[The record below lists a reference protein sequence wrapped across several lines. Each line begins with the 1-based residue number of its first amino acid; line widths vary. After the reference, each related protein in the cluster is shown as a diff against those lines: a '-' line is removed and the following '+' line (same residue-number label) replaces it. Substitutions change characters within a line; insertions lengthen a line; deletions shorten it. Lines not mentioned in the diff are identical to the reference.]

1 MVPPVMIP
9 PRQKKIYP
17 AALFLVFAG
26 LALLRTDLVTG
37 AFNAT
42 LASLAAGPAQGLKVI
57 SEMVLFAFILLLT
70 ARSLLLDADPA
81 ADLIIVLTAACF
93 GFLAELWGTHS
104 GLWTYYTGERP
115 PYWIIPAWAIGALV
129 VERLSR
135 RTGGLLDGTLAR
147 LNKDALYWAW
157 VLLFYCVFIS
167 FLAAKLR
174 AAECILPAAL
184 TAAVL
189 LPGGKP
195 RKRDLSVLLTGSVCV
210 FWADLWGTT
219 NHCWTYHTQAARFGT
234 AYGIS
239 FGAAFDPVIVLAAVK
254 TAEFL
259 RRRVF
264 FRKIR

>member
-1 MVPPVMIP
+1 MVPPAMIS
-9 PRQKKIYP
+9 PRQKKIYQ
-17 AALFLVFAG
+17 AALFLIFAG
-26 LALLRTDLVTG
+26 LALLRADLVEG

-42 LASLAAGPAQGLKVI
+42 LASLASGRAPALKVV
-57 SEMVLFAFILLLT
+57 SEIALFASILLLT
-70 ARSLLLDADPA
+70 AKALTLDADPVR
-81 ADLIIVLTAACF
+81 DLLIVLPASCF

-104 GLWTYYTGERP
+104 GLWTYFTGERP
-115 PYWIIPAWAIGALV
+115 PYWIIPAWSIGALV

-135 RTGGLLDGTLAR
+135 RTDGLLGVPLAR

-174 AAECILPAAL
+174 AAQCLLPAAL

-189 LPGGKP
+189 IPGGE
-195 RKRDLSVLLTGSVCV
+195 RRRRDISILLTGTFCV

-239 FGAAFDPVIVLAAVK
+239 FGAMFDPVIVLAAVK

-259 RRRVF
+259 RRSQ
-264 FRKIR
+264 ILL